1 MKLIKKAISI
11 IILSVLS
18 LSILAGCGGSK
29 TTNETASNATATS
42 SNKKI
47 KIGVSEYPGWMPWYI
62 AQGEDFFKKN
72 GVDVE
77 LVWFPVY
84 SDSIQAFNSGNLDM
98 LAVALSDTIAPYL
111 KGTDFK
117 IVLSNDNSAGAD
129 ALVAK
134 PEYSNIK
141 DLKGKTVATEFGT
154 IEHFFLL
161 KALEKEG
168 MKESDINLV
177 NMSVD
182 DAGAALISGS
192 VDAAALW
199 EPATGLAKAR
209 GNKVLY
215 SSEETPG
222 LIPNLLIA
230 KGDMIKNNPDQV
242 EAVVNSYFDSLNFY
256 SKNPDKSLAYM
267 AKQCGISS
275 EEMAGSMSG
284 SKLFSIND
292 NIEAMTQKA
301 ENMKYIPYAALET
314 SKFLKNVNMID
325 RVPTMEELEGMID
338 PSFIKKISEKR
349 QSEPAPET
357 KAQSNK

>member
-1 MKLIKKAISI
+1 MKLIKKVISM
-11 IILSVLS
+11 IILTVVS
-18 LSILAGCGGSK
+18 LSILAGCNGSK
-29 TTNETASNATATS
+29 TASTEANNTSTS
-42 SNKKI
+42 SKKI

-62 AQGEDFFKKN
+62 AQGEDYFKKN

-98 LAVALSDTIAPYL
+98 LSVALSDTIAPYL

-129 ALVAK
+129 ALAVK
-134 PEYSNIK
+134 PEYSSIK
-141 DLKGKTVATEFGT
+141 DLKGKTVATEYGT

-177 NMSVD
+177 NMSVG
-182 DAGAALISGS
+182 DAGTALISGS
-192 VDAAALW
+192 VEAAALW
-199 EPATGLAKAR
+199 EPALGLTTAR

-242 EAVVNSYFDSLNFY
+242 EGIINSFFDVMEFY
-256 SKNPDKSLAYM
+256 SKNPDKSLDYM
-267 AKQCGISS
+267 AKQCGIST

-292 NIEAMTQKA
+292 NLEAMTQKS
-301 ENMKYIPYAALET
+301 ESMKYIPYTALET
-314 SKFLKNVNMID
+314 SKFLKSVNMID
-325 RVPTMEELEGMID
+325 RVPTIEELEGMID
-338 PSFIKKISEKR
+338 SSFIKKISEKR
-349 QSEPAPET
+349 ESKPAPDT
-357 KAQSNK
+357 KTKK

>member
-1 MKLIKKAISI
+1 MKLIKKVISM
-11 IILSVLS
+11 IILTVVS

-29 TTNETASNATATS
+29 TTSETVANNTSTS

-47 KIGVSEYPGWMPWYI
+47 RIGVSEYPGWMPWYI
-62 AQGEDFFKKN
+62 AQGEDYFKKN

-98 LAVALSDTIAPYL
+98 LSVALSDTIAPYL

-129 ALVAK
+129 ALAAK

-141 DLKGKTVATEFGT
+141 DLKGKTVATEYGT

-168 MKESDINLV
+168 MKENDINLV

-182 DAGAALISGS
+182 DAGTALISGS

-199 EPATGLAKAR
+199 EPALGLTTAR

-230 KGDMIKNNPDQV
+230 KGDMIKNNPEQV
-242 EAVVNSYFDSLNFY
+242 EGVVNSFFDAMEFY
-256 SKNPDKSLAYM
+256 SKNPDKSLEYM
-267 AKQCGISS
+267 AKQCGIST

-292 NIEAMTQKA
+292 NLEAMTQKSDS
-301 ENMKYIPYAALET
+301 MKYIPYAALET
-314 SKFLKNVNMID
+314 SKFLKSVNMID
-325 RVPTMEELEGMID
+325 RVPTIEELEGMID
-338 PSFIKKISEKR
+338 SSFIKKISEKR
-349 QSEPAPET
+349 ESKPAPDT
-357 KAQSNK
+357 KIKK